1 MPNIEKKFHKFATS
15 LQGGSFVWNPPRKFY
30 TFSDI
35 MMKHGT
41 PFLLSISIKI
51 TYCDLSYSTTVPARP
66 FLGKLKFFLNLPT
79 LWGILTQILGFGR
92 QFKYITIRNFNVQKI
107 TKFFL
112 KFGQI
117 CP

>member
-1 MPNIEKKFHKFATS
+1 MTFGPEIFFFFPV

-35 MMKHGT
+35 PMKLGT
-41 PFLLSISIKI
+41 PFLLPISIQI
-51 TYCDLSYSTTVPARP
+51 TYGDLSCSTTVPARP
-66 FLGKLKFFLNLPT
+66 FFGKLKILLYLPT
-79 LWGILTQILGFGR
+79 LWGILAKNLGFGR
-92 QFKYITIRNFNVQKI
+92 QFKYITIRDFNVQKI

-117 CP
+117 CL

>member
-1 MPNIEKKFHKFATS
+1 M

-30 TFSDI
+30 SFSDI
-35 MMKHGT
+35 MMKLGT
-41 PFLLSISIKI
+41 PFLLPISIKI

-66 FLGKLKFFLNLPT
+66 FFGKLKFLLYLPT
-79 LWGILTQILGFGR
+79 LWVILAQNLDFGR
-92 QFKYITIRNFNVQKI
+92 QFKYITIRDFNFQKI

-117 CP
+117 CL